1 MSCKLPTT
9 VLTVHTGSIR
19 FFTVTPVGRILNRFS
34 KDIETIDGSLMSS
47 LETVIVYV
55 ASLIGAVVSAV
66 SFMPVVER

>member
-1 MSCKLPTT
+1 
-9 VLTVHTGSIR
+9 
-19 FFTVTPVGRILNRFS
+19 
-34 KDIETIDGSLMSS
+34 MSS